1 MWGRLVT
8 CGGLAIRLSQF
19 GAPLRARQQNPG
31 SLPHRAGGLTI
42 RRRLTICPTRL
53 CTYIVCAAFFAAG
66 GWTAAAQTTRP
77 QTRDLTLLEGR
88 GELLQFEKD
97 VTKVAISEP
106 KVADAVVISP
116 REVMVNAKAPGR
128 ATLIIWETDAT
139 PARYEI
145 DVTKDTAE
153 WDNFHKQILDSAGG
167 SEIKVTGT
175 GDTIVLSGSVK
186 SAEEAKRLAGMAQT
200 RAKTVINLLQAPP
213 PPEPR
218 QIMLAVKFAAIDR
231 VALSQFGFNLFSLN
245 GKTIGTTTT
254 EQFQA
259 PRFSQLQQQGGQVNN
274 NTVNFAD
281 LLNLFAF
288 RPDLNIGAT
297 IKALQEKNLLQILA
311 EPNLVCLEGKDASFL
326 AGGSFPFPTITT
338 TPTGGATAPVI
349 TVQFK
354 PFGVKLDF
362 TPTVTPQGSID
373 LKVAPEVSSLDF
385 ANAVTLQG
393 FLIPALSQ
401 RHAETEVILKD
412 GESFA
417 IAGLIDNRVTD
428 VIDKIP
434 GVGDIPVLGRLF
446 RSHSTQKSTDELLV
460 VITPHFV
467 RPLSPEEKAKLPD
480 MPVAFLPT
488 VAEQN
493 ARKNKKGGKTPPAD
507 PGKDAE
513 FVGPRGQTIPK

>member
-8 CGGLAIRLSQF
+8 CGGLAIRPSQLD
-19 GAPLRARQQNPG
+19 APLRARQQNPG

-42 RRRLTICPTRL
+42 RRRLTICPTRV
-53 CTYIVCAAFFAAG
+53 CGRIVCAAFFAAG
-66 GWTAAAQTTRP
+66 GWPAAAQTRA

-88 GELLQFEKD
+88 GTLLQFEKD

-128 ATLIIWETDAT
+128 ATLIIWETDAP

-186 SAEEAKRLAGMAQT
+186 SAEDARRLASMAQT

-213 PPEPR
+213 GPEPR

-231 VALSQFGFNLFSLN
+231 VALSQFGFNLFSTN
-245 GKTIGTTTT
+245 GKMIGTTTT

-434 GVGDIPVLGRLF
+434 GIGDIPVLGRLF

-488 VAEQN
+488 VAEQT
-493 ARKNKKGGKTPPAD
+493 AKKNKKTGKTPPAD